1 MRKLVVLACILA
13 LLTSA
18 AALAGCGGGGSGSSS
33 ATPESVAQAFV
44 KAGTTGDAATAWSL
58 LSKRVQAGQNMA
70 SWAKSAVTNSLG
82 DSTIEVGKAT
92 ITGDTATVSVK
103 LMNGGKELTSVEL
116 GLVKEGGVWK
126 VGQPQ

>member
-1 MRKLVVLACILA
+1 MRKVVGLACIFSLF
-13 LLTSA
+13 A
-18 AALAGCGGGGSGSSS
+18 AAVLLVGCGNGSSGNSS

-58 LSKRVQAGQNMA
+58 LSKRVQSGQSMSA
-70 SWAKSAVTNSLG
+70 WAKSAVTNTLG

-92 ITGDTATVSVK
+92 VTGNTATVSVK
-103 LMNGGKELTSVEL
+103 LMNGGKEITSVDL

-126 VGQPQ
+126 VGQP